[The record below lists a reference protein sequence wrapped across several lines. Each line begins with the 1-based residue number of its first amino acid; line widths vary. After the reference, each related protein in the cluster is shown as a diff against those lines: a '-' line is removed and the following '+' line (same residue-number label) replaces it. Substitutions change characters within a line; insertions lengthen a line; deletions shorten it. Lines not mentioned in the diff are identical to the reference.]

1 MDIIQIVKKYEDEI
15 IKNRRHLH
23 KIPELG
29 LNLPKTSAFV
39 MEQLDSLGIEYEFY
53 EDITAVVGLIK
64 GSKNGKTIA
73 LRADMDAL
81 PVMEETGLEFASKNE
96 NMHACGHDAHT
107 AMLLGAARVLN
118 DMKSGLSGNVK
129 LLFQPGEEFPGGAK
143 PMIERGALKNP
154 DVDAV
159 IGLHAGTINPTVPKG
174 SIGIGYGALMAS
186 MDRFYVKVKGK
197 GGHGAYPQNTVDS
210 ISIACEIVGAIN
222 KIVSREVSATEPA
235 VLSVTRINGG
245 FNQNILPDDVE
256 IEGTTRAT
264 NEDVRQHLAKRI
276 EEISG
281 GIASSFGAEI
291 EFEMDFKYPVLINNP
306 DFTEKFKESAL
317 KVLPEEKIITIKKP
331 IMGGED
337 MAEFL
342 REVPGTY
349 FFLANPK
356 LNENPYPHHNSKF
369 DLDESLFYL
378 GSSLLVQTA
387 IDFLNE

>member
-1 MDIIQIVKKYEDEI
+1 MEIIKKVKLYEDEI
-15 IKNRRHLH
+15 ISNRRNLH

-29 LNLPKTSAFV
+29 LELPKTSAYV
-39 MEQLDSLGIEYEFY
+39 MEQLDLMGIEYEFY
-53 EDITAVVGLIK
+53 EDITAVVGLIRGAK
-64 GSKNGKTIA
+64 SGRTIA
-73 LRADMDAL
+73 LRADMDGL
-81 PVMEETGLEFASKNE
+81 PIMEETGLEFASENN

-107 AMLLGAARVLN
+107 AMLLGAAKVLN
-118 DMKSGLSGNVK
+118 DMKSELQGNVK

-143 PMIERGALKNP
+143 PMIEIGALKNP
-154 DVDAV
+154 EVDAV
-159 IGLHAGTINPTVPKG
+159 IGMHAGIINPTVPKG

-186 MDRFYVKVKGK
+186 MDRFYVKVKGR
-197 GGHGAYPQNTVDS
+197 GGHGAYPQNTIDS

-235 VLSVTRINGG
+235 VLSVTRITGG

-264 NEDVRQHLAKRI
+264 NEDVRMHLAKRI
-276 EEISG
+276 EEIAR
-281 GIASSFGAEI
+281 GIASSFGADI
-291 EFEMDFKYPVLINNP
+291 EFVMDFKYPVLINNP
-306 DFTEKFKESAL
+306 EFTEKFKTSAL
-317 KVLPEEKIITIKKP
+317 KLLPEENIITIDKP

-356 LNENPYPHHNSKF
+356 LDQNPYPHHNSKF
-369 DLDESLFYL
+369 DVDESLFYL
-378 GSSLLVQTA
+378 GSSLFVQA
-387 IDFLNE
+387 VIDFLNE